1 MFTYA
6 CSIFY
11 TAVCTKSE
19 LAWHICWKIQFLLF
33 FYQKSAFFAQIAFA
47 FLKEIDCIQGDLG
60 NVGHLKDN
68 LVTEYLFYY
77 FLQHTYMYEFG
88 FWILYDILYLS
99 HSSLVLKKVMSTDDD
114 VQDMYVHIWYVV
126 YYNIIHLRCI
136 DIFILVLK

>member
-11 TAVCTKSE
+11 KAAAVCTKSE

-33 FYQKSAFFAQIAFA
+33 FIKRVLFFAQIAFA

-77 FLQHTYMYEFG
+77 FLQHTYT
-88 FWILYDILYLS
+88 S
-99 HSSLVLKKVMSTDDD
+99 V
-114 VQDMYVHIWYVV
+114 
-126 YYNIIHLRCI
+126 RCGYM
-136 DIFILVLK
+136 